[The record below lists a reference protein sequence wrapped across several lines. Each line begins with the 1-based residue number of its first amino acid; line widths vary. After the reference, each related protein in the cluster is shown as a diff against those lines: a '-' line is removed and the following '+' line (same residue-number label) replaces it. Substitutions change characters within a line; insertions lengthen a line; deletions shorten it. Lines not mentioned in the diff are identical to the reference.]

1 MAKKDLMQITERTQP
16 FKRLAAYALPYGT
29 GYILLPYILNQFEFM
44 LGGILL
50 SIFVVI
56 VLNLIVIT
64 IFYKRQ
70 HRLLEKLECSRI
82 ALLSM
87 LLTLVMSLLAF
98 LLFFDSMGVSWLQLS
113 DKGIHKVIAL
123 SAFVAFII
131 NYAVVFYSL
140 WWMQKLWKK

>member
-1 MAKKDLMQITERTQP
+1 MQITEQTQP
-16 FKRLAAYALPYGT
+16 FKHLAAYALPYGT
-29 GYILLPYILNQFEFM
+29 GYILLPYVLNQFEFM

-56 VLNLIVIT
+56 ILNIAVIT
-64 IFYKRQ
+64 IFRTRQ

-87 LLTLVMSLLAF
+87 LLTLVISLLAF

-113 DKGIHKVIAL
+113 GDGFYKIIAL
-123 SAFVAFII
+123 AAFVAFII

>member
-1 MAKKDLMQITERTQP
+1 MQITEHTQP

-29 GYILLPYILNQFEFM
+29 GYILLPYVLNQFEFM

-56 VLNLIVIT
+56 ILNIAVIT
-64 IFYKRQ
+64 IFRTCR

-87 LLTLVMSLLAF
+87 LLTLVISLLAF
-98 LLFFDSMGVSWLQLS
+98 LLFFDSMGISWLQLS
-113 DKGIHKVIAL
+113 GDGFYKIIAL
-123 SAFVAFII
+123 AAFMAFII